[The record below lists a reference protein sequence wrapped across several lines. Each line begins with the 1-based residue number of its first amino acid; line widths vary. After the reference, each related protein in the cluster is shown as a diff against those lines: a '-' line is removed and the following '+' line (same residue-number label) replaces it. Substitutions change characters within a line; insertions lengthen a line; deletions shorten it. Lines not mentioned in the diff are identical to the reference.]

1 MSNRR
6 RDEMYDVKLK
16 DPYMDRNIYSD
27 PTICPTCKL
36 IYHNKRWFWD
46 EKLYNELMAER
57 AKNKDAVTL
66 KECPA
71 CRKIKDHYPLGIV
84 YFGLDGL
91 RDDEVENLKRRIANE
106 AEYETKRNPLARI
119 MREYE
124 EDGYY
129 VVETTTETLAKKIAK
144 AVQKTFHGSLDFA
157 FSDGQKFLR
166 IEWTRN
172 SEK

>member
-1 MSNRR
+1 MAKRMN
-6 RDEMYDVKLK
+6 EMYDVKLK
-16 DPYMDRNIYSD
+16 DPYMDRNIYKD

-46 EKLYNELMAER
+46 EKLYNELMEK
-57 AKNKDAVTL
+57 KNEVNF

-71 CRKIKDHYPLGIV
+71 CRKIRDHYPLGIV
-84 YFGLDGL
+84 YFDVSGL
-91 RDDEVENLKRRIANE
+91 RPDEYENLKRRIANE
-106 AEYETKRNPLARI
+106 AEYEKDRNPLARI

-144 AVQKTFHGSLDFA
+144 AVQKTFHGNTQFN

-166 IEWTRN
+166 IEWSRE
-172 SEK
+172 SKK